1 MNILKKT
8 KFLGPMIKYKDKRNH
23 GKRLLL
29 KKKCQQL
36 TLNVKVATA
45 RNPLRFNK
53 FKKVN

>member
-29 KKKCQQL
+29 KKKMP
-36 TLNVKVATA
+36 ATH
-45 RNPLRFNK
+45 
-53 FKKVN
+53 FKCESCHCKKPIKI